1 MIYKSAAKHDTPVP
15 QSHTVRITER
25 DTLPDTPEL
34 RMLRD
39 EIAAL
44 LGAATVPEAEDGAAY
59 TRDTEPSVDVQ
70 LQREAARLAGK

>member
-1 MIYKSAAKHDTPVP
+1 VIHKPAAKHDTP
-15 QSHTVRITER
+15 QSQTPRIAER
-25 DTLPDTPEL
+25 DTLTDTPEL
-34 RMLRD
+34 RFLRD

-44 LGAATVPEAEDGAAY
+44 LGAAAVQRMADDPVY